1 MLHCVYTARVE
12 QYLSKDKRTIHRISL
27 PGYQWNK
34 QRGRFA
40 LLSLRKRRFLRKRA
54 EQCDGTNK
62 KRKEKKK
69 NKIKSVVLAFNL
81 SMDGRSAMGWRE
93 TGRGKTR
100 RKRVSNERRSRH
112 KVNRYGPCSSQGLTA
127 LRTPRRLYFL
137 SFSFPRAPI
146 VPSLYQRPSLRLWLS
161 LMLAMWIEHHSSQT
175 KVCRRGSALFLH
187 SSIPELPS
195 VARFASLASLKL
207 LRISTRV
214 RRRTKFLFFCFY
226 ITFTLFE
233 RIFWIFVVALFCEG
247 PKLWKRDCGVV
258 GGRKPPNC
266 GIQNGKALVSGQSRL
281 KLVECVTRN
290 RKTWR

>member
-1 MLHCVYTARVE
+1 
-12 QYLSKDKRTIHRISL
+12 
-27 PGYQWNK
+27 
-34 QRGRFA
+34 
-40 LLSLRKRRFLRKRA
+40 
-54 EQCDGTNK
+54 
-62 KRKEKKK
+62 
-69 NKIKSVVLAFNL
+69 
-81 SMDGRSAMGWRE
+81 MDGRSAMGWRE

-207 LRISTRV
+207 PRISTRGE
-214 RRRTKFLFFCFY
+214 RNFFFLFLY
-226 ITFTLFE
+226 YVY
-233 RIFWIFVVALFCEG
+233 VVRKDILDIRCCVVLRRSETVEAGLRGCWRSETTE
-247 PKLWKRDCGVV
+247 LWNSKWKSV
-258 GGRKPPNC
+258 GQWSVTVEIGRVCN
-266 GIQNGKALVSGQSRL
+266 
-281 KLVECVTRN
+281 
-290 RKTWR
+290 

>member
-1 MLHCVYTARVE
+1 
-12 QYLSKDKRTIHRISL
+12 
-27 PGYQWNK
+27 
-34 QRGRFA
+34 
-40 LLSLRKRRFLRKRA
+40 
-54 EQCDGTNK
+54 
-62 KRKEKKK
+62 
-69 NKIKSVVLAFNL
+69 
-81 SMDGRSAMGWRE
+81 MDGRSAMGWRE

-207 LRISTRV
+207 PRISTRGE
-214 RRRTKFLFFCFY
+214 RNFFFLFL
-226 ITFTLFE
+226 TLFE

-247 PKLWKRDCGVV
+247 LKLWKRDCGETTELWNSKWKSV
-258 GGRKPPNC
+258 GQWSVTVEIGRVCN
-266 GIQNGKALVSGQSRL
+266 
-281 KLVECVTRN
+281 
-290 RKTWR
+290 

>member
-1 MLHCVYTARVE
+1 MGQTR
-12 QYLSKDKRTIHRISL
+12 
-27 PGYQWNK
+27 
-34 QRGRFA
+34 RGR
-40 LLSLRKRRFLRKRA
+40 R
-54 EQCDGTNK
+54 
-62 KRKEKKK
+62 KKK

-207 LRISTRV
+207 PRISTRV
-214 RRRTKFLFFCFY
+214 RRRTKFLFFVSILRLRCSKGYSGYSLLRCFAKV
-226 ITFTLFE
+226 
-233 RIFWIFVVALFCEG
+233 R
-247 PKLWKRDCGVV
+247 
-258 GGRKPPNC
+258 NC
-266 GIQNGKALVSGQSRL
+266 GSGIAGLLAVGNHRIVEFKMEKRWSVVSHGWNWSS
-281 KLVECVTRN
+281 V
-290 RKTWR
+290 